1 MDKKNLKL
9 NSKID
14 VNYILSNYFPLI
26 ASIIFFVVLGA
37 GYLFLIDPYLDE
49 IKLQISQDIATE
61 KNYGVI
67 QQQKINKLIEQREA
81 FDKINIKEL
90 EKIDYILPKE
100 EDIPNLFAQIE
111 AIAKEYSLLLTSIST
126 SNYNEETKNG
136 EIVKP
141 PNSVKKVLVSITL
154 DGGSDYEALKNFL
167 KALEFNIRLLDI
179 SSINI
184 SSDFRV
190 YNINCITY
198 YK

>member
-1 MDKKNLKL
+1 MDKKKIKL

-26 ASIIFFVVLGA
+26 ASILFFIVLGA
-37 GYLFLIDPYLDE
+37 GYVFLIDPYLDE
-49 IKLQISQDIATE
+49 IRLQISQDIATE

-67 QQQKINKLIEQREA
+67 QQQKINKLIEQREE
-81 FDKINIKEL
+81 FDKINTKEL

-111 AIAKEYSLLLTSIST
+111 AISKEYNLLLTSIAT
-126 SNYNEETKNG
+126 SNYNEETKEG
-136 EIVKP
+136 AIVKN

-154 DGGSDYEALKNFL
+154 DGGSDYESLKNFL

-184 SSDFRV
+184 SSDFKV